1 VIFGHQKTTNLS
13 YARHQVFLKIFNIW
27 LNIKMSL
34 SQLDINKKKN
44 HDEKTKKLVE
54 DNLLDFS
61 LGVSYLTMLKIL
73 KRIKNF

>member
-1 VIFGHQKTTNLS
+1 MQ
-13 YARHQVFLKIFNIW
+13 
-27 LNIKMSL
+27 L
-34 SQLDINKKKN
+34 SQLDIKKKN